1 MLTELLGINLKNCI
15 DRGVVINVQ
24 NSKWAPVIA
33 GIRQGSILGP
43 LVFLIYINNL
53 PENLESSAKLIAGD
67 ALLFL
72 TACDLSESLNLLND
86 DLKKI
91 SEWAFKW
98 KVIFNPDITK
108 QAQEVTFSR
117 KNTKTDHPIVFFN
130 EATVAHTQ
138 CQKHLYR
145 NHTST

>member
-43 LVFLIYINNL
+43 LVFLIYINDL

-117 KNTKTDHPIVFFN
+117 KNTKTDHPIFFFN